1 MSSENNLCCQT
12 LSCKMGFAVKAVLR
26 LISTRFA
33 EKEVDL
39 TIEQYFILNILDKK
53 EGLILQDLADILD
66 RDKSAVLRH
75 LNCLEDKHFVARTTD
90 PQDKRRKVLLITKPG
105 LEVLN
110 RARTLARDVNEEL
123 ISDLPD
129 DELEHF
135 EQMVTTIYQKAVAED
150 IS

>member
-1 MSSENNLCCQT
+1 MTSENKFCCQT

-26 LISTRFA
+26 LISSRFT
-33 EKEVDL
+33 EEEVDL
-39 TIEQYFILNILDKK
+39 TIEQYFILNILDHE

-75 LNCLEDKHFVARTTD
+75 LNCLEEKHFVARTTD
-90 PQDKRRKVLLITKPG
+90 PDDKRRKVLLVTKSG

-110 RARTLARDVNEEL
+110 KARTLAQKVNEEL
-123 ISDLPD
+123 VSDLP
-129 DELEHF
+129 EEKLEYF
-135 EQMVTTIYQKAVAED
+135 EHMVTSLYEKAIAED